1 MSIRSLVNSCCVV
14 FLLTVTA
21 NLIRADELEA
31 NRKPSPLKADAEARR
46 AFQARDTSGDGKLSE
61 QEFVLA
67 ASAADRPLV
76 KRDFRLLDFDH
87 DGFMTLEEF
96 RNVPY
101 LVPAEERGQMPDPL
115 ARLVET
121 HFQQSARVW
130 VQSDANNDDLLDRNE
145 FNEAKAD
152 LLRLPVAPPRFWVVN
167 TLIDRDGDG
176 CASRDEWKWF
186 LEAWYGVRRPN
197 GELLRTPSGLTVNWL
212 LFRTLDRNYDGRAD
226 HDEYVKFGLN
236 DDVYEKRFQETNTN
250 HDGAPSYAEWAASAH
265 WRIDLFRQVRML
277 DTNLD
282 ARIDRDELL
291 KNIADWQ
298 KSIAV
303 RMFPAFDTD
312 RDGFLSLEEFALTP
326 LHNQFQ
332 EWNAIRTDRDGDGR
346 LDFTDFQFD
355 AGPSQMGLTA
365 EYFKLLDTNLNGALD
380 PADWSFQII
389 EPPKSRL
396 FAMNADGSD
405 VELLADAGLFDATY
419 LGSPDW
425 SPDGTTVV
433 FDATPPRGT
442 NSDFSKSLIVSLS
455 LAGPAKGES
464 KRLGYGNCPDWSP
477 DVPDW
482 EPGGNSL
489 CVSLQLGNQRALC
502 LIDIT
507 GDQDSIIELW
517 KSDLHGIHDNSR
529 PNCSQDGRE
538 IIFADN
544 SSGKSVLKRVVTTGD
559 EEPVVVASQLSH
571 IDVNAVWSPDRKRII
586 FCSTQPLAEIPG
598 LKQPKPK

>member
-1 MSIRSLVNSCCVV
+1 
-14 FLLTVTA
+14 
-21 NLIRADELEA
+21 
-31 NRKPSPLKADAEARR
+31 
-46 AFQARDTSGDGKLSE
+46 
-61 QEFVLA
+61 
-67 ASAADRPLV
+67 
-76 KRDFRLLDFDH
+76 
-87 DGFMTLEEF
+87 
-96 RNVPY
+96 
-101 LVPAEERGQMPDPL
+101 
-115 ARLVET
+115 
-121 HFQQSARVW
+121 
-130 VQSDANNDDLLDRNE
+130 
-145 FNEAKAD
+145 
-152 LLRLPVAPPRFWVVN
+152 
-167 TLIDRDGDG
+167 
-176 CASRDEWKWF
+176 
-186 LEAWYGVRRPN
+186 
-197 GELLRTPSGLTVNWL
+197 
-212 LFRTLDRNYDGRAD
+212 
-226 HDEYVKFGLN
+226 
-236 DDVYEKRFQETNTN
+236 
-250 HDGAPSYAEWAASAH
+250 
-265 WRIDLFRQVRML
+265 
-277 DTNLD
+277 
-282 ARIDRDELL
+282 
-291 KNIADWQ
+291 
-298 KSIAV
+298 
-303 RMFPAFDTD
+303 
-312 RDGFLSLEEFALTP
+312 
-326 LHNQFQ
+326 
-332 EWNAIRTDRDGDGR
+332 
-346 LDFTDFQFD
+346 
-355 AGPSQMGLTA
+355 MGLTA

-380 PADWSFQII
+380 PAEWSFQII

-405 VELLADAGLFDATY
+405 VELLADVGLFDATY

-477 DVPDW
+477 DGKQIAFFVNSGNPDGDPAGVWIMNADGTERRLLARDVYTPRWSPDGRSVLCCSNFSGPKNYTLVNVETARIKRILGRFVGLGVPDW

-544 SSGKSVLKRVVTTGD
+544 SSGTSVLKRVVTTGD

-598 LKQPKPK
+598 LKKPKPK